1 MVSGKI
7 DKSPTLL
14 HSPKVKKKVTQLEPD
29 SGYAAEHTPPCP
41 RASPSPSEQTS
52 GCILDASLQNH
63 SSGSS
68 NVFTDMPVPLST
80 AESVNVEP
88 YQQRLDSV
96 DYQPQSA
103 MFTVG
108 SGTEIHKDSESSG
121 LLDTGEEGTDNEQH
135 ATSMPVQEISDEPLD
150 ALSEAAAHMYLSSGM
165 IARLKELE
173 EQKKKVEV
181 LEKRLEKEIEAKNAL
196 QQERD
201 ELETRLEQYQEFAT
215 NAIKAAEDKIKEKT
229 TSWKDV
235 KKRFLKFKQII
246 ERKLLKWKRRKEK
259 WSQNTK
265 P

>member
-41 RASPSPSEQTS
+41 RASPSPSEQAS
-52 GCILDASLQNH
+52 GCILDANLQNH

-68 NVFTDMPVPLST
+68 NVFTDMPVSLST

-88 YQQRLDSV
+88 YQQRLDSA

-135 ATSMPVQEISDEPLD
+135 TTKIRCLF
-150 ALSEAAAHMYLSSGM
+150 
-165 IARLKELE
+165 
-173 EQKKKVEV
+173 KK
-181 LEKRLEKEIEAKNAL
+181 
-196 QQERD
+196 
-201 ELETRLEQYQEFAT
+201 
-215 NAIKAAEDKIKEKT
+215 
-229 TSWKDV
+229 
-235 KKRFLKFKQII
+235 
-246 ERKLLKWKRRKEK
+246 
-259 WSQNTK
+259 SQMSH
-265 P
+265 